1 MRKRNIQIITRLN
14 EKEYEHLKKCVK
26 RSSLNQEAFM
36 RNLINGLVAP
46 DYPSPDYHKMTS
58 ELRAIGNNIN
68 QIARK
73 ANALNI
79 IDAKRFDEALA
90 QHREAY
96 LSIIKIVSEHRKID
110 IWKPPQPCQK
120 REKGECQNDRN

>member
-26 RSSLNQEAFM
+26 RSSLNQEALM

-79 IDAKRFDEALA
+79 IDAKDLMKP
-90 QHREAY
+90 
-96 LSIIKIVSEHRKID
+96 LSNISAD
-110 IWKPPQPCQK
+110 SQK
-120 REKGECQNDRN
+120 AANPDYSQV

>member
-14 EKEYEHLKKCVK
+14 ENEYEHFKKCVK
-26 RSSLNQEAFM
+26 RSTLSQEGFM

-46 DYPSPDYHKMTS
+46 NQLPLDFHKMTS

-90 QHREAY
+90 QHRKAY
-96 LSIIKIVSEHRKID
+96 LSIIETISEHRKIE
-110 IWKPPQPCQK
+110 IWQPPQLSQK
-120 REKGECQNDRN
+120 RKKGECKND

>member
-1 MRKRNIQIITRLN
+1 LTKT
-14 EKEYEHLKKCVK
+14 
-26 RSSLNQEAFM
+26 
-36 RNLINGLVAP
+36 
-46 DYPSPDYHKMTS
+46 
-58 ELRAIGNNIN
+58 
-68 QIARK
+68 
-73 ANALNI
+73 NALNI

-110 IWKPPQPCQK
+110 IWKPSQPCQK